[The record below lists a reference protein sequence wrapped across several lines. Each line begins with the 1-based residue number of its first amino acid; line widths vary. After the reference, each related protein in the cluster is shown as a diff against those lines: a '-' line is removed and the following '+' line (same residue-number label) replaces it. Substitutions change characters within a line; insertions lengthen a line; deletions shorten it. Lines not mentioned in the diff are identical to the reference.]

1 MFISF
6 SKMITKVG
14 GFRLGL
20 GLRITKNNIIWMS
33 FIIMFVC
40 ILQLCWYMMI
50 MMFWMVYAIVYGMIY
65 SVKKILTIKKQKQQ

>member
-6 SKMITKVG
+6 SKMLTKFG

-33 FIIMFVC
+33 FIIMIVYM
-40 ILQLCWYMMI
+40 IQACWYLMI
-50 MMFWMVYAIVYGMIY
+50 LMFWLVYAIIYGMIY
-65 SVKKILTIKKQKQQ
+65 IVKKILTAKNNNKS